1 MNIQAYSVFWMT
13 SMAKFM
19 DVSTLVKKTRHVLP
33 AIASNG
39 VLASRVTL
47 VDGM

>member
-1 MNIQAYSVFWMT
+1 
-13 SMAKFM
+13 MAKFM
-19 DVSTLVKKTRHVLP
+19 GVFSLVKKACHVLP